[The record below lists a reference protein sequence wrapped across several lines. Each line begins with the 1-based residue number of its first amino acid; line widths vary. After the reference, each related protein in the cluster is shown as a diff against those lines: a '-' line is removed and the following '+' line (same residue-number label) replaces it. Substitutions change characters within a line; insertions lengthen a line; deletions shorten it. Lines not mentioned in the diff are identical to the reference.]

1 MVRQEFNQA
10 YCQKSRALDPGPRV
24 PACPGP
30 GPRMAPG
37 PGPRAIPFPGPG
49 SRPRAPSP
57 PKLTA
62 AHLGKLSGTT
72 RERLKSVR
80 EMQPLP
86 AFEGNNIETE
96 ETWARRLVQQVGEQ
110 KVALDSCARPRCA
123 PTNWVAGLL
132 FGTEAQVL
140 APMIG
145 PGG

>member
-1 MVRQEFNQA
+1 MRCYTPCTQYSWQ
-10 YCQKSRALDPGPRV
+10 RRV
-24 PACPGP
+24 STSGACV
-30 GPRMAPG
+30 
-37 PGPRAIPFPGPG
+37 
-49 SRPRAPSP
+49 
-57 PKLTA
+57 
-62 AHLGKLSGTT
+62 
-72 RERLKSVR
+72 RERPESVR
-80 EMQPLP
+80 EMQPLA

-96 ETWARRLVQQVGEQ
+96 EPWARRLVQQVGEQ